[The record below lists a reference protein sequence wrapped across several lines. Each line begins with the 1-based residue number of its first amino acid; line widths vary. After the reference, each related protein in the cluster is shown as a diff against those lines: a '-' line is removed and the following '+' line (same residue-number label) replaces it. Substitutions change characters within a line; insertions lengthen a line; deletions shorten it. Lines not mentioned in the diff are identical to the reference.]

1 MNHYAF
7 AYIEEQ
13 TDKYITL
20 LTYDSNNI
28 ELSTTLYFNKI
39 AHLEKSM
46 MIIKYKGEYILYIF
60 MDKQSMKNKIYP
72 IKTLSDAYDKCKIV
86 LKEKFETVI

>member
-20 LTYDSNNI
+20 LTYDLNDM
-28 ELSTTLYFNKI
+28 ELSTTLHFNEI

-60 MDKQSMKNKIYP
+60 MDKQSMKNKMYP
-72 IKTLSDAYDKCKIV
+72 TTTLFDAYNKCKIV
-86 LKEKFETVI
+86 LKEKFGIVV